1 MLSKLI
7 KAISLAS
14 LVFISACASTL
25 ISPIKEDDRAIGGEF
40 DGVWKLTQK
49 ALSARQ
55 TVGTRLFNCK
65 FYNSTAIVL
74 VKNGIGQLQYGKHRG
89 EGNISKKGAFY
100 IEIPTEHKF
109 KNSLGDNDPKNG
121 VTYVFK
127 GFLAKDA
134 SKGLFTIGMQAQNNT
149 GCSTKLTIT
158 PAV

>member
-1 MLSKLI
+1 MLSKI
-7 KAISLAS
+7 IISISLAG
-14 LVFISACASTL
+14 LVLLSACAST
-25 ISPIKEDDRAIGGEF
+25 IIRPIKEADRAVAGEF

-55 TVGTRLFNCK
+55 SVGTRLFNCK
-65 FYNSTAIVL
+65 FYNSTAIVS
-74 VKNGIGQLQYGKHRG
+74 VKNGIGQLRYGKYRG
-89 EGNISKKGAFY
+89 KGNISKKGAFY

-149 GCSTKLTIT
+149 GCSTKLTIAPT
-158 PAV
+158 A